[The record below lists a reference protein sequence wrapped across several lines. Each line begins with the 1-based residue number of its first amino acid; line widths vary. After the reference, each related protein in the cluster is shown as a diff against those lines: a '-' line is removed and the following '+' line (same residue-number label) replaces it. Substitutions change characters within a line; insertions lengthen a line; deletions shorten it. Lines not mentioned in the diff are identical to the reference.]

1 MIITCPACLTKFK
14 LAEERIPA
22 GGAKARCSKCQH
34 IFFISKEPG
43 PPVEPPEAEFPAPA
57 AQISGQAEQKV
68 RIWAPA
74 KSSGTKK
81 SLRILI
87 IVIFLAGLAYGLG
100 QLRPDNFLNEKA
112 QRYYSLFRSY
122 LGFKKNGPG
131 FISLEKIRGY
141 YLDNKHRQKI
151 FVVEGEAVNRWNEPR
166 SFIKVRGILL
176 DAQGAKI
183 EEKTSYCG
191 NILLEED
198 LKNFPPE
205 AIEKSLAA
213 QFGETFANVNIPPGK
228 GIPFMI
234 VFSNFYIDQDSVKK
248 ISNFQVEVVSS
259 QKGN

>member
-14 LAEERIPA
+14 LAEERIPED
-22 GGAKARCSKCQH
+22 GAKARCSKCQY

-43 PPVEPPEAEFPAPA
+43 PPGRPQEAEFPAPG

-68 RIWAPA
+68 KVGAVTKFSGAKEGLRIWII
-74 KSSGTKK
+74 
-81 SLRILI
+81 ILM
-87 IVIFLAGLAYGLG
+87 LAGLAYGLG
-100 QLRPDNFLNEKA
+100 QVGAYNFLKEKG
-112 QRYYSLFRSY
+112 YSYSLLGSY
-122 LGFKKNGPG
+122 LGFKKSKVG

-141 YLDNKHRQKI
+141 YLENKHRQRI

-166 SFIKVRGILL
+166 SFIKVRGTLL
-176 DAQGAKI
+176 DAQGDKI
-183 EEKTSYCG
+183 EERTSYCG

-198 LKNFPPE
+198 LKNFPPQ

-228 GIPFMI
+228 AIPFMI
-234 VFSNFYIDQDSVKK
+234 VFWNFYGEQASGKK

-259 QKGN
+259 QKGT